1 MGVMTT
7 TVSGEL
13 AECLRSWRERT
24 SPADVGLPADGHRR
38 VAGLRREE
46 VAQLAGV
53 SMDYM
58 TRLEQGRATN
68 PSAIVLGSL
77 ARALRLSDL
86 ERDHLFQ
93 LAGQPRPGPGVIDTH
108 IPTSVVRLMDRL
120 ADVPVL
126 ITTVAREIV
135 AANRLAT
142 ALFPEAAGGSRR
154 ERTLAWRRFMG
165 LPSIRVMRNPEE
177 LAEAEE
183 ILVAELQSALARYH
197 ADTFLAAMISDLR
210 ERSPR
215 FEELWTAR
223 RLRGG
228 HTKEKRFQHPEVG
241 ELTLD
246 CDDLVIQG
254 SDLELVVF
262 TAFPGSS
269 SAQALELLSAIGL
282 QRFDGPAT
290 ENTPSSS
297 QT

>member
-13 AECLRSWRERT
+13 AGCLRAWRERV

-46 VAQLAGV
+46 VAQLAGL
-53 SMDYM
+53 SMDYL
-58 TRLEQGRATN
+58 TRLEQGRATS
-68 PSAIVLGSL
+68 PSVSVLGSL

-86 ERDHLFQ
+86 ERDHLFR
-93 LAGQPRPGPGVIDTH
+93 LAGQPPPGPGVIDTH
-108 IPTSVVRLMDRL
+108 IPASVLRLMDRL

-135 AANRLAT
+135 AANAVAA

-154 ERTLAWRRFMG
+154 ERTLAWRCFMG
-165 LPSIRVMRNPEE
+165 FPSIRVMRSPEE

-183 ILVAELQSALARYH
+183 ILVAELQRALACYP

-210 ERSPR
+210 SQSQR
-215 FEELWTAR
+215 FEELWTAHR
-223 RLRGG
+223 VRGG
-228 HTKEKRFQHPEVG
+228 HTKEKRFDHPEVG

-262 TAFPGSS
+262 TAAAGSS
-269 SAQALELLSAIGL
+269 SAQALELLGAIGL
-282 QRFDGPAT
+282 QRFD
-290 ENTPSSS
+290 TPS
-297 QT
+297 T

>member
-7 TVSGEL
+7 TVSSEL
-13 AECLRSWRERT
+13 AGCLRSWRERT

-46 VAQLAGV
+46 VARLAGV

-68 PSAIVLGSL
+68 PSAMVLGSL

-108 IPTSVVRLMDRL
+108 IPASVVRLMDRL

-135 AANRLAT
+135 AANALAT

-165 LPSIRVMRNPEE
+165 LPSIRVMRSPEE

-197 ADTFLAAMISDLR
+197 ADTFLATMISD
-210 ERSPR
+210 
-215 FEELWTAR
+215 
-223 RLRGG
+223 LRGG

-262 TAFPGSS
+262 TAAPGSS
-269 SAQALELLSAIGL
+269 SAQALELLGAIGL
-282 QRFDGPAT
+282 QRFDAPAT